1 MTPIDPTDDGSATA
15 DPSRDRSSEVV
26 AATDLDRPSGWQ
38 VVRAKWGAVVIVALI
53 VWYAGTQV
61 FFPGQLRLTA
71 PITCDAE
78 HPDLFVTRQDVRRRV
93 SRRTPSFENKVWCMS
108 AGGDRVERSML
119 RAGLPLVPV
128 YVIGTAAAVVAW
140 HAAVKRRSAAR
151 ADVVDAG
158 DRSSTSASGPIS

>member
-1 MTPIDPTDDGSATA
+1 MTPIDPAGGESTSS
-15 DPSRDRSSEVV
+15 DPSRDRSPT
-26 AATDLDRPSGWQ
+26 AAGAADLDHPSGWQ

-108 AGGDRVERSML
+108 AGGDREERSML

-128 YVIGTAAAVVAW
+128 YLIGTAAAVVAW

-158 DRSSTSASGPIS
+158 HRSSTNASGPIS